1 MGLGRK
7 GAPGAHALASAPRI
21 RFVAARVTIS
31 CSTPNKS
38 CARTVGIGGT
48 RSHTRPTFGTIA
60 DAQPAPAELSDM
72 TDPAATIETLLPL
85 APDSPLL
92 GLPGAVQSEG
102 IDSGVAAHY
111 GNPMIEQRSLAAGRA
126 IVDLSHRGVLGVSG
140 PDRLTWLNS
149 IASQELRSLVAGEST
164 EMLLLDPAGRLEYA
178 IRVLDDGVETWL
190 LVEAAELPGL
200 QKFLDRMK
208 FMLRVQIVDHTLAY
222 ATIGAMTD
230 DPAAVGITAAAPND
244 VPLTWLDPWAAVAR
258 GGYQYAETP
267 EHPGTHWLYTETLV
281 PRASLPDLRDALAAG
296 ALTAGART
304 DVDAA
309 GAVATASA
317 AVPATATSAA
327 ASDVDAAEAGAVPA
341 AGAAAS
347 ASPASVTPAAI
358 TPAGLLAL
366 EALRIAA
373 WRPRR
378 AREVDEK
385 SLPHELD
392 WLRTAV
398 HLSKGCYRGQE
409 TVAKVH
415 NLGHPPRRLVM
426 LHLDGSEGVLP
437 APGDP
442 VQADRVRPGAE
453 PERVTVGTI
462 TSSSIHYELGPIA
475 LAVIKRTIPAA
486 STLYVESDGISISA
500 GQEIIV
506 PQSAG
511 SVADIPRLPRLGIR
525 TPGH

>member
-1 MGLGRK
+1 
-7 GAPGAHALASAPRI
+7 
-21 RFVAARVTIS
+21 
-31 CSTPNKS
+31 
-38 CARTVGIGGT
+38 
-48 RSHTRPTFGTIA
+48 
-60 DAQPAPAELSDM
+60 M
-72 TDPAATIETLLPL
+72 TDPAQPT
-85 APDSPLL
+85 SPLL
-92 GLPGAVQSEG
+92 DLQGAVQADG
-102 IDSGVAAHY
+102 IDTGVAAHY
-111 GNPMIEQRSLAAGRA
+111 GNPMIEQRSLAAGRS
-126 IVDLSHRGVLGVSG
+126 IVDLSHRGVLSVSG

-149 IASQELRSLVAGEST
+149 IASQELKSLAPGEST
-164 EMLLLDPAGRLEYA
+164 EMLLLDPTGRLEYA

-200 QKFLDRMK
+200 HTFLDRMK
-208 FMLRVQIVDHTLAY
+208 FMLRVQVVDHTLAY

-230 DPAAVGITAAAPND
+230 APATVGLAPAAPND
-244 VPLTWLDPWAAVAR
+244 VPLTWLDPWAEVTR

-267 EHPGTHWLYTETLV
+267 EHPGILWTYTETLV
-281 PRASLPDLRDALAAG
+281 PRASLPALRDALAAG
-296 ALTAGART
+296 AL
-304 DVDAA
+304 AA
-309 GAVATASA
+309 G
-317 AVPATATSAA
+317 
-327 ASDVDAAEAGAVPA
+327 G
-341 AGAAAS
+341 AAS
-347 ASPASVTPAAI
+347 ASPAKV

-385 SLPHELD
+385 SIPHELD

-398 HLSKGCYRGQE
+398 HLNKGCYRGQE

-442 VQADRVRPGAE
+442 VQADRSRPESEA
-453 PERVTVGTI
+453 ERVTVGAI
-462 TSSSIHYELGPIA
+462 TSSAIHYELGPIA
-475 LAVIKRTIPAA
+475 LAVIKRNIPAT
-486 STLYVESDGISISA
+486 STLYVQSEGIAISA
-500 GQEIIV
+500 SQEIIV

>member
-1 MGLGRK
+1 
-7 GAPGAHALASAPRI
+7 
-21 RFVAARVTIS
+21 
-31 CSTPNKS
+31 
-38 CARTVGIGGT
+38 
-48 RSHTRPTFGTIA
+48 
-60 DAQPAPAELSDM
+60 M
-72 TDPAATIETLLPL
+72 TDPALIS
-85 APDSPLL
+85 SPLL
-92 GLPGAVQSEG
+92 ELPGAVQAEG
-102 IDSGVAAHY
+102 IDAGVAAHY

-126 IVDLSHRGVLGVSG
+126 IVDLSHRGVLSVAG

-149 IASQELRSLVAGEST
+149 IASQELKSVNPGEST
-164 EMLLLDPAGRLEYA
+164 EMLLLDPTGHLEYA
-178 IRVLDDGVETWL
+178 IRLLDDGVETWL

-200 QKFLDRMK
+200 HKFLDRMK
-208 FMLRVQIVDHTLAY
+208 FMLRVQVVDRTLAY

-230 DPAAVGITAAAPND
+230 APATVGLAAAAPND

-267 EHPGTHWLYTETLV
+267 VHPGTLWTYTETLV
-281 PRASLPDLRDALAAG
+281 PRSSLPALRDAIASGTLA
-296 ALTAGART
+296 TE
-304 DVDAA
+304 
-309 GAVATASA
+309 SA
-317 AVPATATSAA
+317 PA
-327 ASDVDAAEAGAVPA
+327 P
-341 AGAAAS
+341 AS
-347 ASPASVTPAAI
+347 ASSVRI

-373 WRPRR
+373 WRPRQ

-385 SLPHELD
+385 TLPHELD

-398 HLSKGCYRGQE
+398 HLNKGCYRGQE

-442 VQADRVRPGAE
+442 VQADRVRPEQEA
-453 PERVTVGTI
+453 ERVTVGTI
-462 TSSSIHYELGPIA
+462 TSSAIHYELGPIA

-486 STLYVESDGISISA
+486 STLYVQSEGIAISA
-500 GQEIIV
+500 SQEIIV

>member
-1 MGLGRK
+1 
-7 GAPGAHALASAPRI
+7 
-21 RFVAARVTIS
+21 
-31 CSTPNKS
+31 
-38 CARTVGIGGT
+38 
-48 RSHTRPTFGTIA
+48 
-60 DAQPAPAELSDM
+60 M
-72 TDPAATIETLLPL
+72 TDPVATVETTPPL
-85 APDSPLL
+85 APLSPLL
-92 GLPGAVQSEG
+92 TLPGAVQSEG
-102 IDSGVAAHY
+102 IDAGVAAHY

-149 IASQELRSLVAGEST
+149 IASQELKTLRAGEST
-164 EMLLLDPAGRLEYA
+164 EMLLLDPTGRLEYA

-208 FMLRVQIVDHTLAY
+208 FMLRVQVVDHTLAY

-230 DPAAVGITAAAPND
+230 APATVGLAAAAPND
-244 VPLTWLDPWAAVAR
+244 VPLTWLDPWAAVTR

-267 EHPGTHWLYTETLV
+267 VHPGSLWTYTETLV
-281 PRASLPDLRDALAAG
+281 PRASLPALRDALAAG
-296 ALTAGART
+296 TLTAT
-304 DVDAA
+304 
-309 GAVATASA
+309 
-317 AVPATATSAA
+317 PA
-327 ASDVDAAEAGAVPA
+327 D
-341 AGAAAS
+341 AAAS
-347 ASPASVTPAAI
+347 ASSVQM

-385 SLPHELD
+385 SIPHELD

-398 HLSKGCYRGQE
+398 HLNKGCYRGQE

-442 VQADRVRPGAE
+442 VQADRVRPEGEA
-453 PERVTVGTI
+453 ERVTVGAI

-486 STLYVESDGISISA
+486 STLYVESEGISISA
-500 GQEIIV
+500 AQEIIV

>member
-1 MGLGRK
+1 MTDSE
-7 GAPGAHALASAPRI
+7 APVL
-21 RFVAARVTIS
+21 
-31 CSTPNKS
+31 
-38 CARTVGIGGT
+38 
-48 RSHTRPTFGTIA
+48 
-60 DAQPAPAELSDM
+60 APASV
-72 TDPAATIETLLPL
+72 LL
-85 APDSPLL
+85 A
-92 GLPGAVQSEG
+92 LPGAVQAEG
-102 IDSGVAAHY
+102 IDAGVAAHY
-111 GNPMIEQRSLAAGRA
+111 GNPMIEQRSLAAGRS

-149 IASQELRSLVAGEST
+149 IASQELRTLAAGEST
-164 EMLLLDPAGRLEYA
+164 EMLLLDPTGRLEYA

-208 FMLRVQIVDHTLAY
+208 FMLRVQVVDHTLTY
-222 ATIGAMTD
+222 ATIGAMTNA
-230 DPAAVGITAAAPND
+230 PASVGISAAAPNE
-244 VPLTWLDPWAAVAR
+244 VPLTWRDPWAVVAR

-267 EHPGTHWLYTETLV
+267 EHPATHWTYTETLV
-281 PRASLPDLRDALAAG
+281 PRASLAALRDALAAG
-296 ALTAGART
+296 ALTVG
-304 DVDAA
+304 V
-309 GAVATASA
+309 
-317 AVPATATSAA
+317 
-327 ASDVDAAEAGAVPA
+327 
-341 AGAAAS
+341 AAS
-347 ASPASVTPAAI
+347 ASPRAV

-385 SLPHELD
+385 SIPHELD

-442 VQADRVRPGAE
+442 VQADRVRPEGDA
-453 PERVTVGTI
+453 ERVTVGAI
-462 TSSSIHYELGPIA
+462 TSSAIHYELGPIA
-475 LAVIKRTIPAA
+475 LAVIKRTIPAT
-486 STLYVESDGISISA
+486 STLYVESAGILISA
-500 GQEIIV
+500 SQEVIV

-511 SVADIPRLPRLGIR
+511 SVADIPRLPRFGIR